1 MHKCCK
7 KKKKKTASALT
18 CTLIRFYFRST
29 GSRWPEVKF
38 NLPVYGQLH
47 VISAIPVRIYLSTH
61 SIIEMEIGIYITATI
76 IYLGRELCLGVCVG
90 CCPLLAKW
98 IVATPFVGRH
108 FFCVLWLLA
117 GDVRRMTCS
126 FIALALE
133 VHVFSL
139 LPEAE
144 GAILRV
150 TSTVCRMRSEFKKV
164 PVRFRPNAA
173 SGGCNRWV

>member
-1 MHKCCK
+1 MNIAPVIAWYAGTRNLKV
-7 KKKKKTASALT
+7 
-18 CTLIRFYFRST
+18 T
-29 GSRWPEVKF
+29 GTRWPEVKF

-61 SIIEMEIGIYITATI
+61 STTFVIEKVIEIEIGIYITATI
-76 IYLGRELCLGVCVG
+76 IYLVRELCLGVCVG

-133 VHVFSL
+133 VHVF
-139 LPEAE
+139 
-144 GAILRV
+144 
-150 TSTVCRMRSEFKKV
+150 
-164 PVRFRPNAA
+164 
-173 SGGCNRWV
+173 